1 MAENEFLQTPH
12 KRLKDMLDKRFL
24 IAEMFEEGLDK
35 VLTIK
40 AIQEEKIENPKDG
53 SFDIRPV
60 IYFEEIDR
68 QLGLNKV
75 NIETIDKLYGNV
87 TADKLVGKKIQ
98 LYTTTTK
105 AFNNTVSCI
114 RIRKYIPEIKC
125 SVCGKEVDMN
135 TYLQSVKK
143 YGRAY
148 CSKACLDKAT
158 KGDDILAKEGE

>member
-1 MAENEFLQTPH
+1 MAEELKTPH
-12 KRLKDMLDKRFL
+12 VRLKDMLDKRFL

-40 AIQEEKIENPKDG
+40 AIQKEKIENPKDG
-53 SFDIRPV
+53 SVDFKPV

-68 QLGLNKV
+68 QLGLNSI
-75 NIETIDKLYGNV
+75 NIETIDKIYGNL

-105 AFNNTVSCI
+105 AFGEVVPCI

-125 SVCGKEVDMN
+125 SVCGKELDLN
-135 TYLQSVKK
+135 TYLQSIKK
-143 YGRAY
+143 YGHAY
-148 CSKACLDKAT
+148 CSGKCKDEDL
-158 KGDDILAKEGE
+158 KGVDVIK